1 MDTPEKTQIATP
13 ISSKFEDSPV
23 FSYINSLS
31 PIKPV
36 KSIHTTQTFNSPIFA
51 SPPSVFASPHIS
63 SHKETRSFKRNCLTD
78 PSRPEFSNC
87 ENEDNPREGILG
99 ADKQSDLCTKQ
110 LRYLSPGSSSG
121 EIPIGAYNESSKL
134 AIALPKSLKYV
145 CGTSDVNTLPDNN
158 SKAENVPEMAS
169 TPSSLNKFATDGSKE
184 RFCSIESEIK
194 LGKIG
199 QIEQNKEKLGCDWEK
214 LVSDAADLLI
224 FDSFIIEETSD
235 GQVVKTLNS
244 ETTSCA
250 STVLELPQDNN
261 DSLQKT
267 HAVGSCKEHDME
279 SHVSLS
285 GEAAKLKETN
295 QAPEN
300 FSSTLLNA
308 SNPEVNDD
316 KDKCIHSGCKP
327 GFPQQRSIRRLV
339 FEISGVNKR
348 RSMYNYNCGSSIS
361 LQTECNFAL
370 NEMQVV
376 SPIPEKGYSSP
387 MIPGIGLHLNAF
399 ASTSSNINPVKLE
412 TLASG
417 RQLRRMPSS
426 SYSSD
431 PLVSGQE
438 GPNMSLNHNSAE
450 GNLSSC
456 VNEVQVMEDAASAF
470 GVIEEFNQSSPKK
483 KRSKSEQ
490 AEESDACKRCN
501 CKKSKCLKLYCEC
514 FAAGLYCVEPCS
526 CQDCFNKP
534 TYEDTVLE
542 TRKQIESRNPLAFA
556 PKVIMSSEPFPE
568 FGDETN
574 KTPSSARHKRG
585 CNCKKSSCLKK
596 YCECF
601 QGGVGCSI
609 GCRCEG
615 CKNPFGCK
623 YGTEETELEMEETDT
638 SEVNASDISLQ
649 NNVVQKAEEKLD
661 RVLPLPH
668 SYEISRSLVRLPSF
682 FSGKLPQSSLFG
694 VQSSPHICTSKKP
707 EKPEFLHGLPKFEKR
722 LQMIPEDEIPEILQD
737 NCSPTR
743 GVKSTSPNS
752 KRVSPHLKLGSGRKL
767 ILRSIPAFPS
777 LTPQNEN
784 IKFSGQSS

>member
-483 KRSKSEQ
+483 KRHVFALLLSKSEQ

-568 FGDETN
+568 FGVTIYQDLRM
-574 KTPSSARHKRG
+574 KTIFKVVLDALLAADVKDVKILLVAR
-585 CNCKKSSCLKK
+585 
-596 YCECF
+596 
-601 QGGVGCSI
+601 
-609 GCRCEG
+609 
-615 CKNPFGCK
+615 
-623 YGTEETELEMEETDT
+623 TEETELEMEETDT